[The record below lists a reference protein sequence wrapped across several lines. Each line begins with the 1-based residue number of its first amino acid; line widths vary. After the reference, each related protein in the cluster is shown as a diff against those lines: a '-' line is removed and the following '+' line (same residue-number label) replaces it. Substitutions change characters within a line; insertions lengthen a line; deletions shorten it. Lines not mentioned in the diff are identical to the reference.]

1 MAKKL
6 KQKINATFSLDENSI
21 AALDEW
27 SEKYGI
33 AKSIIVRLL
42 VAHVRK
48 KDLLPLIFGK

>member
-48 KDLLPLIFGK
+48 KDLLPLIFGR